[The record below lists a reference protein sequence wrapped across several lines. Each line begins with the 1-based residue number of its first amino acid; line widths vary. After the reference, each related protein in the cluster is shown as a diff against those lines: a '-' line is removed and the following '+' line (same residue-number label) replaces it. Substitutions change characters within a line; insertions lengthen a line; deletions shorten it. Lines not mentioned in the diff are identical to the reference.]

1 MERARPADD
10 LHAKAA
16 TIADAL
22 EAELRRLGRWSA
34 QRPPPEAFE
43 NMGAFGGRTLAFE
56 QWIQFVLLERIRE
69 IVSTRGAFPSSSQV
83 GVYAVR
89 ELDGD
94 PDAGEL
100 GSLLSTLDWI
110 IEHRGASPPE
120 RVPAVPPEPDPV
132 PGDPHREIITL
143 GDTALPT
150 VIYTLIDVLP
160 QFEGEGLEDQL
171 RTYDT
176 FLHVLSPAVR
186 PELSALL
193 RKAAAATKDP
203 ASRARIERAAGDV
216 AAGGH
221 AGGD

>member
-1 MERARPADD
+1 MARPWPDGD
-10 LHAKAA
+10 LHAKASA
-16 TIADAL
+16 ITDAL
-22 EAELRRLGRWSA
+22 EAELRRLGRWA
-34 QRPPPEAFE
+34 ERRPPPEAFE
-43 NMGAFGGRTLAFE
+43 NMGAFGGRTMAFE

-69 IVSTRGAFPSSSQV
+69 IVRTRAVFPSSSQV

-94 PDAGEL
+94 QDADEL
-100 GSLLSTLDWI
+100 RSLLSTLDWI
-110 IEHRGASPPE
+110 IEHRGESPPE
-120 RVPAVPPEPDPV
+120 RALEPAPV
-132 PGDPHREIITL
+132 PGDPNRETITL
-143 GDTALPT
+143 GDTTLPA
-150 VIYTLIDVLP
+150 VIHTLIGVLP
-160 QFEGEGLEDQL
+160 QFEGEDLEDQL

-193 RKAAAATKDP
+193 REAAAAAKDP
-203 ASRARIERAAGDV
+203 ASRARIERAAHDV

>member
-1 MERARPADD
+1 MEAARPTED
-10 LHAKAA
+10 LHAKIAA
-16 TIADAL
+16 IADAL

-34 QRPPPEAFE
+34 QQPPPEAFE

-69 IVSTRGAFPSSSQV
+69 IVSTSGVFPSGSQV

-100 GSLLSTLDWI
+100 CSLLSTLDWV

-120 RVPAVPPEPDPV
+120 RAPAPEPEPAAG
-132 PGDPHREIITL
+132 PGDPNRQTITL
-143 GDTALPT
+143 GDTTLPA
-150 VIYTLIDVLP
+150 VIHTLIGVLP
-160 QFEGEGLEDQL
+160 QFEGEDLEDQL

-176 FLHVLSPAVR
+176 FLHVLSPVVR
-186 PELSALL
+186 PALSALL
-193 RKAAAATKDP
+193 RTAAAAAKDP
-203 ASRARIERAAGDV
+203 ASRARIERAARDV

>member
-1 MERARPADD
+1 MD
-10 LHAKAA
+10 HAKVAA
-16 TIADAL
+16 IADAL
-22 EAELRRLGRWSA
+22 EAELRRLGRWSV

-94 PDAGEL
+94 PEAGEL
-100 GSLLSTLDWI
+100 CSLLSTLDWV
-110 IEHRGASPPE
+110 IEHLGASPPE
-120 RVPAVPPEPDPV
+120 RAPAPPPEPEPI
-132 PGDPHREIITL
+132 PGDPNRETITL
-143 GDTALPT
+143 GDTTLPA
-150 VIYTLIDVLP
+150 VISTLIGVLP
-160 QFEGEGLEDQL
+160 QFEGEDLEDQL

-176 FLHVLSPAVR
+176 FLHVLSPVVR

-193 RKAAAATKDP
+193 RTAAAAAKDP
-203 ASRARIERAAGDV
+203 VSRARIERAARDV

>member
-1 MERARPADD
+1 METG

-16 TIADAL
+16 SLADEL
-22 EAELRRLGRWSA
+22 EAELRRLGRWSER
-34 QRPPPEAFE
+34 RPPPEAFE
-43 NMGAFGGRTLAFE
+43 NMGAFGSATMAFE
-56 QWIQFVLLERIRE
+56 QWIQFVLLERIRQ
-69 IVSTRGAFPSSSQV
+69 IVAEGGAFPSESSV
-83 GVYAVR
+83 GAYAVR

-94 PDAGEL
+94 PNAGEL
-100 GSLLSTLDWI
+100 CSLLSTLDWI
-110 IEHRGASPPE
+110 IEHRGESPPE
-120 RVPAVPPEPDPV
+120 RAPASPPEPDPV
-132 PGDPHREIITL
+132 PGDPHRETITL
-143 GDTALPT
+143 GDTTLPA

-193 RKAAAATKDP
+193 RKAATAASDAVT
-203 ASRARIERAAGDV
+203 RARIERAARDV